1 MKPRHLEKTDTG
13 YKVYL
18 YIFYICGA
26 IMTSTLIFGV
36 YATMLEWLA
45 NGTYVMGEVIHNTT
59 IPFENFARVS
69 TWIFFSTI
77 IGWYCVTRIGWRRT
91 AGNKIIGTRM
101 ALLQL
106 MLLGFTIISF
116 YEVLYNFTVLNAQIT
131 AGVVNGLV
139 PDIDMLS
146 VAYPDPDLPWNLV
159 FATKVKDGIKT
170 SSPCL
175 ISNAYSAA
183 CKAAVPE
190 FTAIV
195 YFEFTNEETDFSKS

>member
-77 IGWYCVTRIGWRRT
+77 IGWYCVTRIGWKRT

-131 AGVVNGLV
+131 AGIIDGMV
-139 PDIDMLS
+139 PDIDKLS
-146 VAYPDPDLPWNLV
+146 VAYPDPDRPWNLV
-159 FATKVKDGIKT
+159 FATKIFLAAFIISAHAFYLSIK
-170 SSPCL
+170 PR
-175 ISNAYSAA
+175 
-183 CKAAVPE
+183 
-190 FTAIV
+190 
-195 YFEFTNEETDFSKS
+195 KSLDDQEL